1 MSWRDGHD
9 ESNRT
14 PKGVRPT
21 RAAQYVRMSTEH
33 QRYSTENQSDAI
45 ARYAEQRSIEI
56 VHTYSDQGKSGL
68 RIQGRDGLKQ
78 LIDDIQSGSTDFEA
92 VLVYDISRWGRFQDA
107 DESAYYEFI
116 CKRAG
121 ISVIYCAEQF
131 ENDGSPVSTIVK
143 GVKRAMAGEYS
154 RELSQKVF
162 TGQCRLI
169 ELGYRQG
176 GPPGFGLRRM
186 LIDEHG
192 VAKGILERGEHK
204 SIQTDRVTLVPG
216 PPEEIAI
223 VHEIFRRFVDE
234 QKSEAEIAE
243 ILNDRGILTDLDRAW
258 TRGTIHQIL
267 INEKYIGNNVWN
279 RSSFKL
285 KKRRVRNDP
294 DTWVRAEGAFKGI
307 VDPSLFAAANA
318 IIGARSSKLTDG
330 EMLDGLREVLEAQ
343 GFLSGLVIDEAD
355 ALPSSSAYRS
365 RFGSLLRAYR
375 LVGFKPD
382 RDYRYIEINRRLRD
396 FHPDVVVRAISG
408 IEAAGGRVVRNPRT
422 NLLTINGEF
431 TASLVIVRCLETSA
445 GLLRVEHPFRHEPQA
460 RHHDCCSHG
469 STKSA
474 AARLLLAS
482 EPRHDPAADPPG
494 RAQRA
499 IARRLSL
506 RHAGSFVRYGGSRP
520 NSGGGVMPD
529 ANPQAAELIPIER
542 ITVVNAR
549 SAQSQSFQRDRR
561 QYCRTR
567 IEAPDYRRLA

>member
-1 MSWRDGHD
+1 MAPRGAQP
-9 ESNRT
+9 R
-14 PKGVRPT
+14 

-45 ARYAEQRSIEI
+45 AHYAEQRRIEI
-56 VHTYSDQGKSGL
+56 VRTYSDEGKSGL

-78 LIDDIQSGSTDFEA
+78 LIDDIQSGRADFEA

-107 DESAYYEFI
+107 DESAYYEYI

-216 PPEEIAI
+216 PAEEIAI
-223 VHEIFRRFVDE
+223 VQDIFHAFVEDR
-234 QKSEAEIAE
+234 KSETEIAE
-243 ILNDRGILTDLDRAW
+243 ALNARGILTDLDRAW
-258 TRGTIHQIL
+258 TRGTVHQIL

-285 KKRRVRNDP
+285 KKRRVQNDP
-294 DTWVRAEGAFKGI
+294 EIWVRAEGAFEGI
-307 VDPSLFAAANA
+307 VDPDLFAAANA
-318 IIGARSSKLTDG
+318 IISARSSKLTDD
-330 EMLDGLREVLEAQ
+330 EMLEGLKEVFEAE
-343 GFLSGLVIDEAD
+343 GFLSGLVIDEAE

-382 RDYRYIEINRRLRD
+382 RDYRYIEINRRLREL
-396 FHPDVVVRAISG
+396 HPDIVAETIAG
-408 IEAAGGRVVRNPRT
+408 IEASGGKVERQPRT
-422 NLLTINGEF
+422 DLLTINGEF
-431 TASLVIVRCLETSA
+431 TASLVIVRCSETNA
-445 GLLRVEHPFRHEPQA
+445 GSLRWNIRFDMSLKPDITIAVRMDRPNLRPLDYYLLPSLDMTLPRIRLAEHN
-460 RHHDCCSHG
+460 G
-469 STKSA
+469 
-474 AARLLLAS
+474 
-482 EPRHDPAADPPG
+482 
-494 RAQRA
+494 
-499 IARRLSL
+499 LSL
-506 RHAGSFVRYGGSRP
+506 
-520 NSGGGVMPD
+520 D
-529 ANPQAAELIPIER
+529 A
-542 ITVVNAR
+542 
-549 SAQSQSFQRDRR
+549 
-561 QYCRTR
+561 
-567 IEAPDYRRLA
+567 YRFETLDPLFDMAIHVPVPEVA

>member
-1 MSWRDGHD
+1 MSWRDEHD
-9 ESNRT
+9 QRAMA
-14 PKGVRPT
+14 PKRAPPR

-45 ARYAEQRSIEI
+45 AHYAEQRGIEI
-56 VHTYSDQGKSGL
+56 VRTYSDQGKSGL

-78 LIDDIQSGSTDFEA
+78 LIDDIQSGRADYEA

-107 DESAYYEFI
+107 DESAYYEYI

-216 PPEEIAI
+216 PAEEIAI
-223 VHEIFRRFVDE
+223 VREIFLAFVE
-234 QKSEAEIAE
+234 ERKSETEIAE
-243 ILNDRGILTDLDRAW
+243 LLNARGILTDLDRAW
-258 TRGTIHQIL
+258 TRGTVHQIL

-285 KKRRVRNDP
+285 KKRRVQNDP
-294 DTWVRAEGAFKGI
+294 NIWVRAEGAFEGI
-307 VDPSLFAAANA
+307 VDPDLFAAANA
-318 IIGARSSKLTDG
+318 IINARSNKLTDH
-330 EMLDGLREVLEAQ
+330 EMLEGLKEVFEAQ
-343 GFLSGLVIDEAD
+343 GFLSGLVIDESD
-355 ALPSSSAYRS
+355 SLPSSSAYRS
-365 RFGSLLRAYR
+365 RFGSLLRAYK

-382 RDYRYIEINRRLRD
+382 RDYRYIEINRRLREL
-396 FHPDVVVRAISG
+396 HPNIVAETIAG
-408 IEAAGGRVVRNPRT
+408 IEASGGKVERHPRT
-422 NLLTINGEF
+422 DLLTINSEF
-431 TASLVIVRCLETSA
+431 TASLVIVRCSETNA
-445 GLLRVEHPFRHEPQA
+445 GSLRWNIRFDTSLKPDITIAVRMDRLNQKPLDYYLLPGLDMTLNRIRLAEHN
-460 RHHDCCSHG
+460 G
-469 STKSA
+469 
-474 AARLLLAS
+474 
-482 EPRHDPAADPPG
+482 
-494 RAQRA
+494 
-499 IARRLSL
+499 LSL
-506 RHAGSFVRYGGSRP
+506 
-520 NSGGGVMPD
+520 D
-529 ANPQAAELIPIER
+529 A
-542 ITVVNAR
+542 
-549 SAQSQSFQRDRR
+549 
-561 QYCRTR
+561 
-567 IEAPDYRRLA
+567 YRFETLDPLLDMAVHVPVPEVA